1 MADFSSSHHSLLL
14 KMPAASTTIDLSSS
28 DVSSFL
34 LHNQTHGQEGAANAS
49 AAMVEDGSL
58 ESSSAVLDTYPQ
70 GSASVGRK
78 RKASTADDSSA
89 TLSSAHSKDCKDGK
103 SRRGKREKS
112 STDQEEAP
120 KGYIHVR
127 ARRGQAT
134 DSHSLAERV
143 RRERISERMRLLQT
157 LVPGCDKVTGKALI
171 LDEIINYVQSLQNQV
186 EFLSMR
192 IASMSPVLYG
202 FGLDSD
208 GLLDQTQIGGMFQEA
223 LAVPGAPVLN
233 QEHSPAPSQAMM
245 DTTSYSLQGQ
255 GAISFSQSQDN
266 GSYLMQSVGEQR
278 QELLNQ
284 LVFSNMCSF
293 Q

>member
-1 MADFSSSHHSLLL
+1 MADFSPHHSLLL
-14 KMPAASTTIDLSSS
+14 KMPAALTNGHSHNISSFLLYSQGHGQAAPANVNENAASGAAIAMAEESSS
-28 DVSSFL
+28 DV
-34 LHNQTHGQEGAANAS
+34 
-49 AAMVEDGSL
+49 
-58 ESSSAVLDTYPQ
+58 LDTSPQ
-70 GSASVGRK
+70 GSASPLDRK
-78 RKASTADDSSA
+78 RKATEDSA
-89 TLSSAHSKDCKDGK
+89 TVTSAHSKECKESK
-103 SRRGKREKS
+103 SKRGKRPNKEAEEKS
-112 STDQEEAP
+112 STEDEAP

-143 RRERISERMRLLQT
+143 RRERISERMRMLQA

-202 FGLDSD
+202 FGMDND
-208 GLLDQTQIGGMFQEA
+208 GLHDQAQKVGGMLQEA
-223 LAVPGAPVLN
+223 LALHGPALS
-233 QEHSPAPSQAMM
+233 QASPAPSQAIM
-245 DTTSYSLQGQ
+245 DTTSTTAYSLQGQ
-255 GAISFSQSQDN
+255 DS
-266 GSYLMQSVGEQR
+266 GSYLMQEPR

-284 LVFSNMCSF
+284 LVFNNMCSF